1 MNQRI
6 SGQDVFRLPA
16 ESWGKGKMLFAGLAV
31 VGLVG
36 SAIGFVVDRPQ
47 FYHSY
52 LTGYVFVLT
61 IALGAL
67 FFVML
72 QHVTRAGWSVAV
84 RRLAEVAAWTLPL
97 FAVLFIPILAGMGE
111 LFHWTHQDAVAEDAL
126 LQHKQGYLNVPFF
139 VVRIAFYFLVWTLLS
154 RHFLRRSL
162 AQDTTR
168 DPMITVR
175 LQRRAAPGIILWA
188 LTLTFMA
195 FDLLMS
201 LDPHWYSTIFGVYN
215 FSGTTVAAFAFLAVT
230 AMILRRNGCL
240 SNTVRV
246 DHYQDLG
253 RFMFAFSVFWAY
265 ISFSQ
270 FFLIWYGNLPEE
282 TIYYAHRIEGSWMIF
297 SFFLAAG
304 HFAVPFVLLMSRWT
318 KRKPWFVTMM
328 GAWILFIHYVD
339 IYWMVMPNL
348 HHEGVQFH
356 WLDLA
361 CVVGVAGVFLTVFT
375 RKLIGHA
382 LVPVGDPRLTES
394 LAVEHL
400 Y

>member
-1 MNQRI
+1 M
-6 SGQDVFRLPA
+6 
-16 ESWGKGKMLFAGLAV
+16 
-31 VGLVG
+31 
-36 SAIGFVVDRPQ
+36 
-47 FYHSY
+47 
-52 LTGYVFVLT
+52 LT
-61 IALGAL
+61 IALGSL

-84 RRLAEVAAWTLPL
+84 RRLAEVAAGTLPVFAIL
-97 FAVLFIPILAGMGE
+97 FVPILLGMGD
-111 LFHWTHQDAVAEDAL
+111 LFHWTDREAVEHDAL
-126 LQHKQGYLNVPFF
+126 LQHKEGYLNIPFF
-139 VVRIAFYFLVWTLLS
+139 LARIAFYFLVWTLLS
-154 RHFLRRSL
+154 RYFLRRSL
-162 AQDTTR
+162 TQDTTK
-168 DPMITVR
+168 DPMITIQ

-188 LTLTFMA
+188 FTLTFMA

-215 FSGTTVAAFAFLAVT
+215 FAGTMAAAFAFLAVT
-230 AMILRRNGCL
+230 SMTLRRSGCL
-240 SNTVRV
+240 ANTVRV

-270 FFLIWYGNLPEE
+270 FFLIWYGNMPEE
-282 TIYYAHRIEGSWMIF
+282 TIFYVHRIEGSWMTL
-297 SFFLAAG
+297 SLVLAAG

-318 KRKPWFVTMM
+318 KRRPWFVTLM
-328 GAWILFIHYVD
+328 AVWILFVHYLD

-361 CVVGVAGVFLTVFT
+361 CLLGVGGVFLTVFT

-382 LVPVGDPRLTES
+382 LVPVGDPRLSES
-394 LAVEHL
+394 LALEHL